1 MKNVL
6 FYLFFGLAP
15 FISAQNSIID
25 DAQDLLEN
33 SKYLEIDSY
42 VRNCPN
48 SIEKDLDQLVSYLDI
63 IADSDIEKARAIYV
77 WLAENISYDAK
88 SINKNKYGDNS
99 ALGVLKS

>member
-15 FISAQNSIID
+15 FIRAQNSILD
-25 DAQDLLEN
+25 DAQNLLEN

-48 SIEKDLDQLVSYLDI
+48 SIEKDLDQLVS
-63 IADSDIEKARAIYV
+63 
-77 WLAENISYDAK
+77 
-88 SINKNKYGDNS
+88 
-99 ALGVLKS
+99 